1 MTYDIKEPN
10 KISVSKIL
18 EIAMR
23 ENRRIEDGEDKIEF
37 IHPWVVIA
45 LAECLQKAVELLKL
59 SSRRL
64 DGIKSE
70 LYASVYTV
78 TDDEF
83 ETIYSV
89 RDQIDLALAEIN
101 KRVSP

>member
-23 ENRRIEDGEDKIEF
+23 ENKRIEDGEDKIEF

-45 LAECLQKAVELLKL
+45 LAECLQKAVDTLEFYKN
-59 SSRRL
+59 STGEQYNRDSAER
-64 DGIKSE
+64 
-70 LYASVYTV
+70 ASCTL
-78 TDDEF
+78 F
-83 ETIYSV
+83 
-89 RDQIDLALAEIN
+89 EIN
-101 KRVSP
+101 ERISP